1 MERALLLGRLY
12 SPGRMALNEIQRKI
26 KKKDWQLT
34 QEGFDQLLSL
44 LDQDRERAA
53 EKYELLRRRLLK
65 LFEWRGSSTPE
76 EHADEAFNRV
86 ARKIVEGVEIR
97 DLTHFVGGV
106 ARRLFL
112 EILDQREREQ
122 KALNQLPEPVAV
134 VEIKDEEV
142 DSRLDCFRACLNA
155 LPPKQRGLIVDYYR
169 EGERKRIE
177 QRKLLAAQ
185 LRIPL
190 NALRIRAHRL
200 RSQLDKC
207 IQACLKND
215 RADQ

>member
-1 MERALLLGRLY
+1 
-12 SPGRMALNEIQRKI
+12 MALNEIHQRTR
-26 KKKDWQLT
+26 KKDWQLT
-34 QEGFDQLLSL
+34 QEGLDKLLGL

-53 EKYELLRRRLLK
+53 DKYEQLRRRLLK

-76 EHADEAFNRV
+76 ENADEALNRV

-97 DLTHFVGGV
+97 DINHFVGGV

-112 EILDQREREQ
+112 EILEHREREQ
-122 KALNQLPEPVAV
+122 KALNQLPEPVIV

-142 DSRLDCFRACLNA
+142 DPRLDCFRACLDE
-155 LPPKQRGLIVDYYR
+155 LPAQQRRLIVDYYH

-177 QRKLLAAQ
+177 QRKVLAVTLQ
-185 LRIPL
+185 IPL

-200 RSQLDKC
+200 RSQLDTC
-207 IQACLKND
+207 IRDCLQK
-215 RADQ
+215 